1 MHLTNGLG
9 LAVYLLGLVPN
20 LQVQVCNFL
29 IFAGFRAFLYAAMAA
44 FIAKTFGF
52 VTLGRITGCVFTLSS
67 AVNLLQTPLIAMSK
81 TSFGGSPKLIA
92 WLGVG
97 LGVVLVPLVEVFRH
111 RAKAR
116 GQRATEPAS
125 PLENPSRYL
134 YPSSP
139 LRSTPKRRRR
149 ELEEQRMLEQ
159 GHGRVN

>member
-1 MHLTNGLG
+1 MEAWCAL
-9 LAVYLLGLVPN
+9 
-20 LQVQVCNFL
+20 
-29 IFAGFRAFLYAAMAA
+29 
-44 FIAKTFGF
+44 
-52 VTLGRITGCVFTLSS
+52 VFTLSS